1 MYGFLLPHNFPD
13 EALVTKNIT
22 IKFSYRYKIL
32 HKCFFCAVEEY
43 DSLLSITTEKTI
55 YKAKT

>member
-1 MYGFLLPHNFPD
+1 MTKHMCPAFVVSVTCTIQWLYGFLLPHNFPD

-32 HKCFFCAVEEY
+32 QKCKICY
-43 DSLLSITTEKTI
+43 I
-55 YKAKT
+55 